1 MPLACITPES
11 QKSSAT
17 NSAQLSVKGR
27 RLWYLLDPNK
37 SGSRRRANANREPDH
52 KESGLLMADENP
64 MGRASLDP
72 SSPAGVDKRTERA
85 VLALLLDEH
94 PTRLTMDELI
104 LVLHADPE
112 RGDPED
118 AAGRAVRELVG
129 AGLMHREGRFLSPS
143 RAALYFA
150 ALELG

>member
-1 MPLACITPES
+1 
-11 QKSSAT
+11 
-17 NSAQLSVKGR
+17 
-27 RLWYLLDPNK
+27 
-37 SGSRRRANANREPDH
+37 
-52 KESGLLMADENP
+52 MASENP
-64 MGRASLDP
+64 KGRASFDP
-72 SSPAGVDKRTERA
+72 CSPTGADKRTERA

-94 PTRLTMDELI
+94 PTRLTVDELI

-129 AGLMHREGRFLSPS
+129 AGLMYHEGRFLSPS

>member
-1 MPLACITPES
+1 
-11 QKSSAT
+11 
-17 NSAQLSVKGR
+17 
-27 RLWYLLDPNK
+27 
-37 SGSRRRANANREPDH
+37 
-52 KESGLLMADENP
+52 MADQNP
-64 MGRASLDP
+64 TGRASLDP
-72 SSPAGVDKRTERA
+72 FSPKSEDKKTESA

-118 AAGRAVRELVG
+118 AGKRAVRELVG
-129 AGLMHREGRFLSPS
+129 AGLVHREGRFLAPA

-150 ALELG
+150 ALELS